1 MSTAERQGAG
11 RKGRSKS
18 ARPQRRRVG
27 GGLRQI
33 ALAVLIGLIVYSPL
47 PAWSW
52 GETLVSGPQTEVPL
66 SLPGAERAGGTQ
78 ARLQAA

>member
-47 PAWSW
+47 PA
-52 GETLVSGPQTEVPL
+52 
-66 SLPGAERAGGTQ
+66 
-78 ARLQAA
+78 